1 MIREM
6 EHGRKLLEPE
16 GKQACTQHDQVFIA
30 NFIQLV
36 KKVHTTLLHRY
47 LRRKRRMCEPILSI
61 RWIRV
66 LNEEL
71 RLTQLVKKVLSLLA
85 YWGGEGA
92 AAAQSV

>member
-36 KKVHTTLLHRY
+36 KKVHTTLTS
-47 LRRKRRMCEPILSI
+47 E
-61 RWIRV
+61 V
-66 LNEEL
+66 LAKEAKN
-71 RLTQLVKKVLSLLA
+71 V
-85 YWGGEGA
+85 
-92 AAAQSV
+92 